1 MNTLTRNIIV
11 GIGIIL
17 LITAVWYFSWIVSYI
32 LVSAVLS
39 IVGHP
44 LVDLLNR
51 IHIKRFKFPRWLAAL
66 VTLIAIWFL
75 FFGFIRTFI
84 PLIFN
89 QVAVISSIDVNEF
102 VTKLQE
108 PISKIETM
116 YNNYAVAQDKSLQE
130 TIINKLSKY
139 LNADSISGI
148 FGGITGFFGN
158 IFVAFFSISF
168 MTFFFLKEQALFKS
182 GLMIFVPDKYVDKVK
197 HAMLSVKNLLTRYFI
212 GILLEVSFIIIL
224 DTIGLTI
231 VGIKFEQALVF
242 GLIAGVLN
250 VIPYIGPFAGTVIGL
265 FLGLITH
272 LHLDFT
278 GQLLPLLMFMAIVYI
293 IVQVLD
299 NVIFQPII
307 YSSSVNAHPMEIFL
321 VIMMAGSLAGVA
333 GMILAVPAYTI
344 LRVFAKEFFANFKLV
359 KKLTEKI

>member
-1 MNTLTRNIIV
+1 
-11 GIGIIL
+11 
-17 LITAVWYFSWIVSYI
+17 
-32 LVSAVLS
+32 
-39 IVGHP
+39 
-44 LVDLLNR
+44 
-51 IHIKRFKFPRWLAAL
+51 
-66 VTLIAIWFL
+66 
-75 FFGFIRTFI
+75 
-84 PLIFN
+84 
-89 QVAVISSIDVNEF
+89 
-102 VTKLQE
+102 
-108 PISKIETM
+108 
-116 YNNYAVAQDKSLQE
+116 
-130 TIINKLSKY
+130 
-139 LNADSISGI
+139 
-148 FGGITGFFGN
+148 
-158 IFVAFFSISF
+158 

>member
-139 LNADSISGI
+139 
-148 FGGITGFFGN
+148 
-158 IFVAFFSISF
+158 
-168 MTFFFLKEQALFKS
+168 
-182 GLMIFVPDKYVDKVK
+182 
-197 HAMLSVKNLLTRYFI
+197 
-212 GILLEVSFIIIL
+212 
-224 DTIGLTI
+224 
-231 VGIKFEQALVF
+231 
-242 GLIAGVLN
+242 
-250 VIPYIGPFAGTVIGL
+250 
-265 FLGLITH
+265 
-272 LHLDFT
+272 
-278 GQLLPLLMFMAIVYI
+278 
-293 IVQVLD
+293 
-299 NVIFQPII
+299 
-307 YSSSVNAHPMEIFL
+307 
-321 VIMMAGSLAGVA
+321 
-333 GMILAVPAYTI
+333 
-344 LRVFAKEFFANFKLV
+344 
-359 KKLTEKI
+359 